1 MILRV
6 KPGILKGMSEN
17 GPVLPPEVYRR
28 RRIVAVIALLA
39 VILLLVAG
47 VTSMVGMING
57 KKDATVAST
66 ATASGAP
73 FQSFSARPSETASAT
88 PSASAAASATA
99 SASASATASATPSV
113 TASAAPTAS
122 VTPTAATTPV
132 ATPTA
137 ATPTAPAPAPSVTT
151 AAVAAA
157 CTANDLKV
165 TVTPAKR
172 TFAAGEQVSF
182 HVTYTN
188 SSKTPC
194 AVGGEGA
201 NTGVDLN
208 ITSGAAQVYTR
219 SLCAATAV
227 QKAEVAAGA
236 EGATDL
242 AWDRKINVLGCS
254 SASTA
259 QKGSYWAA
267 VTVNGVSSAPVNFI
281 IQ

>member
-1 MILRV
+1 
-6 KPGILKGMSEN
+6 MSEN

-66 ATASGAP
+66 ATPSGAP
-73 FQSFSARPSETASAT
+73 FQSFSARPSET
-88 PSASAAASATA
+88 ASATA

-122 VTPTAATTPV
+122 VTPTAATTP
-132 ATPTA
+132 A
-137 ATPTAPAPAPSVTT
+137 ATPTAPAPTPSVTT

-236 EGATDL
+236 EAATDL

-259 QKGSYWAA
+259 QKGSYWATA
-267 VTVNGVSSAPVNFI
+267 TVNGVSSAQVNFV

>member
-1 MILRV
+1 MNLRV

-28 RRIVAVIALLA
+28 RCIVAVIALLA

-88 PSASAAASATA
+88 PSASATASATATA
-99 SASASATASATPSV
+99 SASASVTPSV
-113 TASAAPTAS
+113 TASVAPTAS
-122 VTPTAATTPV
+122 ATTATPV
-132 ATPTA
+132 ATPT
-137 ATPTAPAPAPSVTT
+137 TPAPTPSVTT
-151 AAVAAA
+151 AAVVAA

-227 QKAEVAAGA
+227 QKSEVAAGA

-267 VTVNGVSSAPVNFI
+267 VTVNGVSSAPVNFV

>member
-1 MILRV
+1 MNLRV

-39 VILLLVAG
+39 IILLLVAG

-66 ATASGAP
+66 ATPSGAP

-88 PSASAAASATA
+88 PSASATASATA
-99 SASASATASATPSV
+99 AATASATPSV

-122 VTPTAATTPV
+122 VTTAAATPAATTP
-132 ATPTA
+132 A
-137 ATPTAPAPAPSVTT
+137 ATPTTPAPSVTT
-151 AAVAAA
+151 AAAVAA

-227 QKAEVAAGA
+227 QKSEVAAGA
-236 EGATDL
+236 EGTTDL

-259 QKGSYWAA
+259 QKGSYWATA
-267 VTVNGVSSAPVNFI
+267 TVNGVTSAQVNFV

>member
-1 MILRV
+1 MNLRV

-39 VILLLVAG
+39 IILLLVAG

-66 ATASGAP
+66 ATPSGAP

-88 PSASAAASATA
+88 PSASATA
-99 SASASATASATPSV
+99 SASASASATPSV

-122 VTPTAATTPV
+122 VTTAA
-132 ATPTA
+132 ATPA
-137 ATPTAPAPAPSVTT
+137 ATPTTPAPTPSVTT
-151 AAVAAA
+151 AAAVAA

-201 NTGVDLN
+201 NTGVDLK

-227 QKAEVAAGA
+227 QKSEVAAGA

-259 QKGSYWAA
+259 QKGSYWATA
-267 VTVNGVSSAPVNFI
+267 TVNGVTSTQVNFV

>member
-1 MILRV
+1 MNLRV

-88 PSASAAASATA
+88 PSASATASATATA
-99 SASASATASATPSV
+99 SASASVTPSV

-122 VTPTAATTPV
+122 ATTATPV
-132 ATPTA
+132 ATPT
-137 ATPTAPAPAPSVTT
+137 TPAPTPSVTT
-151 AAVAAA
+151 AAVVAA

-236 EGATDL
+236 EAATDL

-259 QKGSYWAA
+259 QKGSYWATA
-267 VTVNGVSSAPVNFI
+267 TVNGVSSAQVNFV

>member
-1 MILRV
+1 MNLRV
-6 KPGILKGMSEN
+6 KPGILKSMSEN

-39 VILLLVAG
+39 IILLLVAG

-88 PSASAAASATA
+88 PSASATASATATA
-99 SASASATASATPSV
+99 SASASVTPSV

-122 VTPTAATTPV
+122 ATTATPV
-132 ATPTA
+132 ATPT
-137 ATPTAPAPAPSVTT
+137 TPAPTPSVTT
-151 AAVAAA
+151 AAVVAA

-165 TVTPAKR
+165 TITPAKR

-227 QKAEVAAGA
+227 QKSEVAAGA

-259 QKGSYWAA
+259 QKGSYWATA
-267 VTVNGVSSAPVNFI
+267 TVNGVTSAQVNFV

>member
-1 MILRV
+1 MNLRV

-39 VILLLVAG
+39 IILLLVAG

-88 PSASAAASATA
+88 PSASATASATATA
-99 SASASATASATPSV
+99 SASASVTPSV

-122 VTPTAATTPV
+122 ATTATPV
-132 ATPTA
+132 ATPIT
-137 ATPTAPAPAPSVTT
+137 PAPTPSVTT
-151 AAVAAA
+151 AAAVAA

-165 TVTPAKR
+165 TITPAKR

-227 QKAEVAAGA
+227 QKSEVAAGA

-259 QKGSYWAA
+259 QKGSYWATA
-267 VTVNGVSSAPVNFI
+267 TVNGVTSAQVNFV

>member
-1 MILRV
+1 MNLRV

-39 VILLLVAG
+39 IILLLVAG

-88 PSASAAASATA
+88 PSASATASATA
-99 SASASATASATPSV
+99 SASASASVTPSV

-122 VTPTAATTPV
+122 ATTATPV
-132 ATPTA
+132 ATPT
-137 ATPTAPAPAPSVTT
+137 TPAPTPSVTT
-151 AAVAAA
+151 AAAVAA

-227 QKAEVAAGA
+227 QKSEVAAGA
-236 EGATDL
+236 EGAADL

-259 QKGSYWAA
+259 QKGSYWATA
-267 VTVNGVSSAPVNFI
+267 TVNGVTSAQVNFV

>member
-1 MILRV
+1 MNLRV

-66 ATASGAP
+66 ATPSGAP

-88 PSASAAASATA
+88 PSASATASATA
-99 SASASATASATPSV
+99 SASASVTPSV
-113 TASAAPTAS
+113 TASAVPTAS
-122 VTPTAATTPV
+122 ATTATPV
-132 ATPTA
+132 ATPT
-137 ATPTAPAPAPSVTT
+137 TPAPTPSVTT
-151 AAVAAA
+151 AAAVAA

-227 QKAEVAAGA
+227 QKSEVAAGA

-259 QKGSYWAA
+259 QKGSYWATA
-267 VTVNGVSSAPVNFI
+267 TVNGVTSAQVNFV

>member
-1 MILRV
+1 MNLKV

-39 VILLLVAG
+39 IILLLVAG

-66 ATASGAP
+66 ATPSGAP

-88 PSASAAASATA
+88 PSASATA
-99 SASASATASATPSV
+99 SASASASASATPSV
-113 TASAAPTAS
+113 TASATPSAS
-122 VTPTAATTPV
+122 VTTAAATPAATTP
-132 ATPTA
+132 A
-137 ATPTAPAPAPSVTT
+137 ATPTTPAPAPSVTT

-201 NTGVDLN
+201 NTGVDLK

-227 QKAEVAAGA
+227 QKSEVAAGA

>member
-1 MILRV
+1 MNLRV

-88 PSASAAASATA
+88 PSASATASATA

-122 VTPTAATTPV
+122 VTTA
-132 ATPTA
+132 A
-137 ATPTAPAPAPSVTT
+137 ATPTTPAPAPSVTT

-227 QKAEVAAGA
+227 QKSEVAAGA

-259 QKGSYWAA
+259 QKGSYWASA
-267 VTVNGVSSAPVNFI
+267 TVNGVTSAPVNFI

>member
-1 MILRV
+1 MNLRV
-6 KPGILKGMSEN
+6 KPGILKSMSEN

-39 VILLLVAG
+39 IILLLVAG

-57 KKDATVAST
+57 KRDATVAST
-66 ATASGAP
+66 ATPSGAP

-88 PSASAAASATA
+88 PSASATA
-99 SASASATASATPSV
+99 SASASASASATPSV
-113 TASAAPTAS
+113 TASVAPTAS
-122 VTPTAATTPV
+122 VTTAAATPTATTP
-132 ATPTA
+132 A
-137 ATPTAPAPAPSVTT
+137 ATPTAPAPTPSVTT
-151 AAVAAA
+151 AAAVAA

-188 SSKTPC
+188 SSKAPC
-194 AVGGEGA
+194 VVGGEDA
-201 NTGVDLN
+201 NTGVDLK

-219 SLCAATAV
+219 SLCVATAV
-227 QKAEVAAGA
+227 QKSEVAAGA

>member
-1 MILRV
+1 MNLRV
-6 KPGILKGMSEN
+6 KPGILKSMSEN

-39 VILLLVAG
+39 IILLLVAG
-47 VTSMVGMING
+47 VTSIVGMING

-66 ATASGAP
+66 ATPSGAP

-88 PSASAAASATA
+88 PSASATASATA
-99 SASASATASATPSV
+99 SASATPSV
-113 TASAAPTAS
+113 TASVAPTAS
-122 VTPTAATTPV
+122 VTTAAVTPAATTP
-132 ATPTA
+132 A
-137 ATPTAPAPAPSVTT
+137 ATPTAPAPTPSVTT
-151 AAVAAA
+151 AAAVAA

-201 NTGVDLN
+201 NTGVDLK

-227 QKAEVAAGA
+227 QKSEVAAGA

>member
-1 MILRV
+1 
-6 KPGILKGMSEN
+6 MSEN

-39 VILLLVAG
+39 IILLLVAG

-88 PSASAAASATA
+88 PSASATASATA
-99 SASASATASATPSV
+99 SASASATPSV
-113 TASAAPTAS
+113 TASATPSAS
-122 VTPTAATTPV
+122 VTTAAATPAATTP
-132 ATPTA
+132 A
-137 ATPTAPAPAPSVTT
+137 ATPTTPAPSVTT
-151 AAVAAA
+151 AAVVAA

-227 QKAEVAAGA
+227 QKSEVAAGA

-254 SASTA
+254 SASAA

-267 VTVNGVSSAPVNFI
+267 VTVNGVSSAPVNFV

>member
-1 MILRV
+1 MNLRV

-39 VILLLVAG
+39 IILLLVAG

-66 ATASGAP
+66 ATPSGAP

-88 PSASAAASATA
+88 PSASATASATA
-99 SASASATASATPSV
+99 SASASASVTPSV

-122 VTPTAATTPV
+122 ATTATPV
-132 ATPTA
+132 ATPT
-137 ATPTAPAPAPSVTT
+137 TPASTPSVTT
-151 AAVAAA
+151 AAVVAA

-201 NTGVDLN
+201 NTGVDLK

-227 QKAEVAAGA
+227 QKSEVAAGA

-254 SASTA
+254 STSTA
-259 QKGSYWAA
+259 QKGSYWATA
-267 VTVNGVSSAPVNFI
+267 TVNGVTSAQVNFV

>member
-1 MILRV
+1 MNLRV

-39 VILLLVAG
+39 IILLLVAG

-66 ATASGAP
+66 ATPSGAP

-88 PSASAAASATA
+88 PSASATA
-99 SASASATASATPSV
+99 SASASASATPSV

-122 VTPTAATTPV
+122 VTTP
-132 ATPTA
+132 A
-137 ATPTAPAPAPSVTT
+137 ATPTTPAQTPSVTT
-151 AAVAAA
+151 AAAVAA

-165 TVTPAKR
+165 TVTPAKH
-172 TFAAGEQVSF
+172 TFATGEQVSF

-201 NTGVDLN
+201 NTGVDLK

-227 QKAEVAAGA
+227 QKSEVAAGA

>member
-1 MILRV
+1 
-6 KPGILKGMSEN
+6 MSEN

-39 VILLLVAG
+39 IILLLVAG

-88 PSASAAASATA
+88 PSASATASATA
-99 SASASATASATPSV
+99 SASASASVTPSV

-122 VTPTAATTPV
+122 ATTATPV
-132 ATPTA
+132 ATPT
-137 ATPTAPAPAPSVTT
+137 TPASTPSVTT
-151 AAVAAA
+151 AAVVAA

-201 NTGVDLN
+201 NTGVDLK

-227 QKAEVAAGA
+227 QKSEVAAGA

-254 SASTA
+254 STSTA
-259 QKGSYWAA
+259 QKGSYWATA
-267 VTVNGVSSAPVNFI
+267 TVNGVTSAQVNFV

>member
-1 MILRV
+1 M
-6 KPGILKGMSEN
+6 
-17 GPVLPPEVYRR
+17 
-28 RRIVAVIALLA
+28 
-39 VILLLVAG
+39 
-47 VTSMVGMING
+47 
-57 KKDATVAST
+57 
-66 ATASGAP
+66 
-73 FQSFSARPSETASAT
+73 
-88 PSASAAASATA
+88 
-99 SASASATASATPSV
+99 

-122 VTPTAATTPV
+122 VTTAAVTPAATTP
-132 ATPTA
+132 A
-137 ATPTAPAPAPSVTT
+137 ATPTAPAPTPSVTT
-151 AAVAAA
+151 AAAVAA

-165 TVTPAKR
+165 TVTPVKR

-194 AVGGEGA
+194 AVGGEDA
-201 NTGVDLN
+201 NTGVDLK

-227 QKAEVAAGA
+227 QKSEVAAGA

>member
-1 MILRV
+1 MNLRV

-39 VILLLVAG
+39 IILLLVAG

-88 PSASAAASATA
+88 PSASATASATATA
-99 SASASATASATPSV
+99 SASASVTPSV

-122 VTPTAATTPV
+122 ATTATPV
-132 ATPTA
+132 ATPT
-137 ATPTAPAPAPSVTT
+137 TPAPTPSVTT
-151 AAVAAA
+151 AAAVAA

-227 QKAEVAAGA
+227 QKSEVAAGA

-259 QKGSYWAA
+259 QKGSYWATA
-267 VTVNGVSSAPVNFI
+267 TVNGVTSAQVNFV

>member
-1 MILRV
+1 MNLRV

-66 ATASGAP
+66 ATPSGAP

-88 PSASAAASATA
+88 PSASATASATA

-122 VTPTAATTPV
+122 VTPTAATTP
-132 ATPTA
+132 A
-137 ATPTAPAPAPSVTT
+137 ATPTAPAPTPSVTT

-227 QKAEVAAGA
+227 QKSEVAAGA

-254 SASTA
+254 SASAA

-267 VTVNGVSSAPVNFI
+267 VTVNGVSSAPVNFV

>member
-1 MILRV
+1 
-6 KPGILKGMSEN
+6 MSEN

-88 PSASAAASATA
+88 PSASATASATATA
-99 SASASATASATPSV
+99 SASASVTPSV

-122 VTPTAATTPV
+122 ATTATPV
-132 ATPTA
+132 ATPT
-137 ATPTAPAPAPSVTT
+137 TPAPTPSVTT
-151 AAVAAA
+151 AAVVAA

-227 QKAEVAAGA
+227 QKSEVAAGA

-267 VTVNGVSSAPVNFI
+267 VTVNGVSSAPVNFV

>member
-1 MILRV
+1 MNLRV
-6 KPGILKGMSEN
+6 KPGILKSMSEN

-39 VILLLVAG
+39 IILLLVAG

-66 ATASGAP
+66 ATPSGAP
-73 FQSFSARPSETASAT
+73 FQSFSPRPSETASAT
-88 PSASAAASATA
+88 PSASATASATA
-99 SASASATASATPSV
+99 SASASATPSV

-122 VTPTAATTPV
+122 VTTAAATPAATTP
-132 ATPTA
+132 A
-137 ATPTAPAPAPSVTT
+137 ATPTAPAPTPSVTT
-151 AAVAAA
+151 AAAVAA

-194 AVGGEGA
+194 AVGGEDA
-201 NTGVDLN
+201 NTGVDLK

-227 QKAEVAAGA
+227 QKSEVAAGA

>member
-1 MILRV
+1 
-6 KPGILKGMSEN
+6 MSEN

-88 PSASAAASATA
+88 PSASATASATATA
-99 SASASATASATPSV
+99 SASASVTPSV

-122 VTPTAATTPV
+122 ATT
-132 ATPTA
+132 ATPV

-259 QKGSYWAA
+259 QKGSYWASA
-267 VTVNGVSSAPVNFI
+267 TVNGVTSAPVNFV

>member
-1 MILRV
+1 MNLRV

-39 VILLLVAG
+39 IILLLVAG

-66 ATASGAP
+66 ATPSGAP

-88 PSASAAASATA
+88 PSASATASATA
-99 SASASATASATPSV
+99 SASATPSV
-113 TASAAPTAS
+113 TASVAPTAS
-122 VTPTAATTPV
+122 VTTAAVTPAATTP
-132 ATPTA
+132 A
-137 ATPTAPAPAPSVTT
+137 ATPTAPAPTPSVTT
-151 AAVAAA
+151 AAAVAA

-165 TVTPAKR
+165 TVTPVKR

-194 AVGGEGA
+194 AVGGEDA
-201 NTGVDLN
+201 NTGVDLK

-227 QKAEVAAGA
+227 QKSEVAAGA

>member
-1 MILRV
+1 
-6 KPGILKGMSEN
+6 MSEN

-39 VILLLVAG
+39 IILLLVAG
-47 VTSMVGMING
+47 VTSMIGMING

-88 PSASAAASATA
+88 PSASATASATATA
-99 SASASATASATPSV
+99 SASASVTPSV

-122 VTPTAATTPV
+122 ATTATPV
-132 ATPTA
+132 ATPT
-137 ATPTAPAPAPSVTT
+137 TPAPTPSVTT
-151 AAVAAA
+151 AAVVAA

-227 QKAEVAAGA
+227 QKSEVAAGA

-259 QKGSYWAA
+259 QKGSYWATA
-267 VTVNGVSSAPVNFI
+267 TVNGVTSAQVNFV

>member
-1 MILRV
+1 MNLRV

-39 VILLLVAG
+39 IILLLVAG

-66 ATASGAP
+66 ATPSGAP

-88 PSASAAASATA
+88 PSASATA
-99 SASASATASATPSV
+99 SASASASATPSV

-122 VTPTAATTPV
+122 VTTAAATPAATTP
-132 ATPTA
+132 A
-137 ATPTAPAPAPSVTT
+137 ATPTAPAPTPSVTT
-151 AAVAAA
+151 AAAVAA

-194 AVGGEGA
+194 AVGGEDA
-201 NTGVDLN
+201 NTGVDLK

-227 QKAEVAAGA
+227 QKSEVAAGA

>member
-1 MILRV
+1 
-6 KPGILKGMSEN
+6 MSEN

-88 PSASAAASATA
+88 PSASATASATATA
-99 SASASATASATPSV
+99 SASASVTPSV

-122 VTPTAATTPV
+122 ATT
-132 ATPTA
+132 ATPV

-201 NTGVDLN
+201 NTGVDLK

-227 QKAEVAAGA
+227 QKSEVAAGA

-259 QKGSYWAA
+259 QKGSYWATA
-267 VTVNGVSSAPVNFI
+267 TVNGVTSAQVNFV

>member
-6 KPGILKGMSEN
+6 KPGILKSMSEN

-66 ATASGAP
+66 ATPSGAP

-88 PSASAAASATA
+88 PSASATASATATA
-99 SASASATASATPSV
+99 SASASVTPSV

-122 VTPTAATTPV
+122 VTTATPV
-132 ATPTA
+132 ATPT
-137 ATPTAPAPAPSVTT
+137 TPAPTPSVTT
-151 AAVAAA
+151 AAVVAA

-227 QKAEVAAGA
+227 QKSEVAAGA

-259 QKGSYWAA
+259 QKGSYWASA
-267 VTVNGVSSAPVNFI
+267 TVNGVSSAPVNFV

>member
-88 PSASAAASATA
+88 PSASATASATA

-122 VTPTAATTPV
+122 VTPTAATTP
-132 ATPTA
+132 A
-137 ATPTAPAPAPSVTT
+137 ATPTAPAPTPSVTT

-201 NTGVDLN
+201 NTGVDLK

-236 EGATDL
+236 EAATDL

-254 SASTA
+254 SASAA

-267 VTVNGVSSAPVNFI
+267 VTVNGVSSAPVNFV

>member
-1 MILRV
+1 
-6 KPGILKGMSEN
+6 MSEN

-39 VILLLVAG
+39 IILLLVAG

-88 PSASAAASATA
+88 PSASATASATATA
-99 SASASATASATPSV
+99 SASASV

-122 VTPTAATTPV
+122 ATTATPV
-132 ATPTA
+132 ATPT
-137 ATPTAPAPAPSVTT
+137 TPAPTPSVTT
-151 AAVAAA
+151 AAVVAA

-227 QKAEVAAGA
+227 QKSEVAAGA
-236 EGATDL
+236 EGAADL

-259 QKGSYWAA
+259 QKGSYWATA
-267 VTVNGVSSAPVNFI
+267 TVNGVTSAQVNFV

>member
-88 PSASAAASATA
+88 PSASATASATA

-122 VTPTAATTPV
+122 VTTAAATPAATTP
-132 ATPTA
+132 A

-267 VTVNGVSSAPVNFI
+267 VTVNGVSSAPVNFV

>member
-1 MILRV
+1 MNLRV
-6 KPGILKGMSEN
+6 KPGILKSMSEN

-39 VILLLVAG
+39 IILLLVAG

-66 ATASGAP
+66 ATPSGAP

-88 PSASAAASATA
+88 PSASATA
-99 SASASATASATPSV
+99 SASASASASATPSV

-122 VTPTAATTPV
+122 VTTAAATPV
-132 ATPTA
+132 ATTPA

-267 VTVNGVSSAPVNFI
+267 VTVNGVSSAPVNFV

>member
-88 PSASAAASATA
+88 PSASATASATA

-122 VTPTAATTPV
+122 VTPTAA
-132 ATPTA
+132 ATPA

-151 AAVAAA
+151 AAAVAA

-227 QKAEVAAGA
+227 QKSEVAAGA

-267 VTVNGVSSAPVNFI
+267 VTVNGVSSAPVNFV

>member
-39 VILLLVAG
+39 IILLLVAG

-57 KKDATVAST
+57 KKEATVAST

-88 PSASAAASATA
+88 PSASATASATATA
-99 SASASATASATPSV
+99 SASASVTPSV

-122 VTPTAATTPV
+122 ATTATPV
-132 ATPTA
+132 ATPT
-137 ATPTAPAPAPSVTT
+137 TPAPTPSVTT
-151 AAVAAA
+151 AAVVAA

-227 QKAEVAAGA
+227 QKSEVAAGA

-259 QKGSYWAA
+259 QKGSYWATA
-267 VTVNGVSSAPVNFI
+267 TVNGVTSAQVNFV

>member
-1 MILRV
+1 
-6 KPGILKGMSEN
+6 MSEN

-88 PSASAAASATA
+88 PSASATASATA

-122 VTPTAATTPV
+122 VTPTATTP
-132 ATPTA
+132 A
-137 ATPTAPAPAPSVTT
+137 ATPTVPAPTPSVTT
-151 AAVAAA
+151 AAVVAA

-236 EGATDL
+236 EAATDL

-259 QKGSYWAA
+259 QKGSYWATA
-267 VTVNGVSSAPVNFI
+267 TVNGVSSAQVNFV

>member
-1 MILRV
+1 MNLRV

-39 VILLLVAG
+39 IILLLVAG

-66 ATASGAP
+66 ATPSGAP

-88 PSASAAASATA
+88 PSASATASATA
-99 SASASATASATPSV
+99 SASATPSV

-122 VTPTAATTPV
+122 VTTAAVTPAATTP
-132 ATPTA
+132 A
-137 ATPTAPAPAPSVTT
+137 ATPTAPAPTPSVTT
-151 AAVAAA
+151 VAAVAA

-201 NTGVDLN
+201 NTGVDLK

-227 QKAEVAAGA
+227 QKSEVAAGG

>member
-1 MILRV
+1 MNLRV

-57 KKDATVAST
+57 KKEATVAST

-88 PSASAAASATA
+88 PSASATASATA
-99 SASASATASATPSV
+99 SASASVTPSV

-122 VTPTAATTPV
+122 ATTATPV
-132 ATPTA
+132 ATPT
-137 ATPTAPAPAPSVTT
+137 TPAPTPSVTT
-151 AAVAAA
+151 AAVVAA

-201 NTGVDLN
+201 NTGVDLK

-227 QKAEVAAGA
+227 QKSEVAAGA
-236 EGATDL
+236 EDATDL

-254 SASTA
+254 STSTA
-259 QKGSYWAA
+259 QKGSYWATA
-267 VTVNGVSSAPVNFI
+267 TVNGVTSAQVNFV

>member
-1 MILRV
+1 
-6 KPGILKGMSEN
+6 MSEN

-88 PSASAAASATA
+88 PSASATASATATA
-99 SASASATASATPSV
+99 SASASVTPSV

-122 VTPTAATTPV
+122 ATTATPV
-132 ATPTA
+132 ATPT
-137 ATPTAPAPAPSVTT
+137 TPAPTPSVTT
-151 AAVAAA
+151 AAVVAA

-208 ITSGAAQVYTR
+208 ITSGVAQVYTR

-227 QKAEVAAGA
+227 QKSEVAAGA

-259 QKGSYWAA
+259 QKGSYWATA
-267 VTVNGVSSAPVNFI
+267 TVNGVTSAQVNFV

>member
-88 PSASAAASATA
+88 PSASATASATA

-122 VTPTAATTPV
+122 VTPTAATTP
-132 ATPTA
+132 A
-137 ATPTAPAPAPSVTT
+137 ATPTAPAPTPSVTT
-151 AAVAAA
+151 AAVVAA

-227 QKAEVAAGA
+227 QKSEVAAGA

-259 QKGSYWAA
+259 QKGSYWATA
-267 VTVNGVSSAPVNFI
+267 TVNGVTSAQVNFV

>member
-1 MILRV
+1 MNLRV

-39 VILLLVAG
+39 IILLLVAG

-66 ATASGAP
+66 ATPSGAP

-88 PSASAAASATA
+88 PSASATASATA
-99 SASASATASATPSV
+99 SASATPSV

-122 VTPTAATTPV
+122 VTTAAVTP
-132 ATPTA
+132 A
-137 ATPTAPAPAPSVTT
+137 ATPTTPAPTPSVTT
-151 AAVAAA
+151 AAAVAA

-201 NTGVDLN
+201 NTGVDLK

-227 QKAEVAAGA
+227 QKSEVAAGA